1 MSFVVYNFLAAPVVI
16 SVLLL
21 LAVAAAAVLVQSMM
35 CTGRFSFWVA
45 SWRHWGT
52 LSRLSLFVGVGLLVL
67 TFVVSLAFG
76 PSDYNSVGY
85 VIGGISTMVGLLG
98 WIDRVFGPPPTVAD
112 FERVLG
118 VHTERIIQAI
128 HSRDDGII
136 KAIQAR
142 DERVFEAIRSLESG
156 IVGAIQARD
165 AEVLVV
171 LVDIRRLLSAQLV
184 PGSEIVDSD
193 ATSVDEGLE

>member
-1 MSFVVYNFLAAPVVI
+1 MSFVAYNFLAAPVVI
-16 SVLLL
+16 SVLIL
-21 LAVAAAAVLVQSMM
+21 LAVVAAAVLVQSMM
-35 CTGRFSFWVA
+35 WTGRFSFWVA

-76 PSDYNSVGY
+76 PSDYNSAGY

-98 WIDRVFGPPPTVAD
+98 WIDRVFGPPPTVDD

-128 HSRDDGII
+128 H
-136 KAIQAR
+136 AR
-142 DERVFEAIRSLESG
+142 DERVFEAICSLESG
-156 IVGAIQARD
+156 IVAAIQTRD
-165 AEVLVV
+165 AEVLAV
-171 LVDIRRLLSAQLV
+171 LVDIRRLLSAQLE
-184 PGSEIVDSD
+184 PGSDVVNSD
-193 ATSVDEGLE
+193 GTSVDESLE